1 MTERF
6 RLSRK
11 YFGVFQFCGLSYS
24 INDGTG
30 YTSDVL
36 SPDLS
41 SPKIRE
47 EHRERMRSAF
57 ADVGIVINDWS
68 TSKTAGSSIKIPVVL
83 INDLNE
89 DVTKNVT
96 LTLYKNHNASERES
110 VLTLTKEITAK
121 ALSCSDKELFEVKLP
136 YEIDGEYTIIASYE
150 IEGEK
155 PIFSERQITLT
166 ECKNHVYDNDK
177 DTTCNNCGETRELP
191 KCENHVYDND
201 ADTTCN
207 NCGEVRE
214 VNTPVAT
221 TGTSTTTAAPV
232 TTVPGVTTANN
243 IGDDEGSPAII
254 IIVIIAV
261 AVIGASAI
269 TVVIIKKKR
278 I

>member
-6 RLSRK
+6 RVSRK

-36 SPDLS
+36 CADLS
-41 SPKIRE
+41 TPKIRE

-57 ADVGIVINDWS
+57 ADVGIVIDDWG
-68 TSKTAGSSIKIPVVL
+68 TSKIAGSSIKIPVVL

-110 VLTLTKEITAK
+110 VLPLTKEITAK

-155 PIFSERQITLT
+155 PIFSERQITLA
-166 ECKNHVYDNDK
+166 ECKNHVYDDDK
-177 DTTCNNCGETRELP
+177 DTTCNNCGETREIP

-214 VNTPVAT
+214 VNTPVVT

-243 IGDDEGSPAII
+243 SDDNGGSPAII
-254 IIVIIAV
+254 IIVVVSLI
-261 AVIGASAI
+261 VIGGASAAL
-269 TVVIIKKKR
+269 VVIKKKK